1 MSSRV
6 FVNPQAGRHG
16 KTGVKKEEEWGTT
29 TSQSEFRGYEPAE
42 MRNARDGPRHTRGLT
57 ANLQPASDRGTQPKY
72 KKSELYAWNRL
83 QEQFPDHSAYT
94 VASDGTLP
102 KLSEGSKRPTAEWAA
117 SKAEQPAWAT
127 THMNPIPEKKF
138 DATSS
143 YSQHQLQAQ
152 QARHG
157 HFPYRD
163 EFAPRSKRLLYEL
176 AHARVSKDSVASGS
190 TATASAFTMSS
201 QRSAARSGAAR
212 SQSEGSLAS
221 SHHTCDTDRLFLHGG
236 VAKRRAQAQFRS
248 PALCPRDEEWF
259 RERWDR
265 DGPAGLT
272 FHNFKPGFYQRSAK
286 MDVEQTIAIKPLLGG
301 HKEDEL
307 VGR

>member
-42 MRNARDGPRHTRGLT
+42 MRNARDGPRHTK
-57 ANLQPASDRGTQPKY
+57 AVLQPSSDRGTQPKI
-72 KKSELYAWNRL
+72 KKSELHAWHRS

-94 VASDGTLP
+94 ATEQSGGLP
-102 KLSEGSKRPTAEWAA
+102 KLSEGGGIRGSK
-117 SKAEQPAWAT
+117 PAWAT

-143 YSQHQLQAQ
+143 YSQQQLEAQ

-248 PALCPRDEEWF
+248 PALCPRDEEWL

-272 FHNFKPGFYQRSAK
+272 FANFKPGFYQRSAK

-301 HKEDEL
+301 HKEEEL